1 MKKGIKTA
9 KLWELFRKRG
19 KAGLTCYDS
28 VKYAGYHRL
37 SAFVHVMKGAGY
49 NIQSQWEKD
58 RDGNSYKRYW
68 LEEASNDPEYGQKK
82 SATTDQ
88 SNSANPKKTKK

>member
-1 MKKGIKTA
+1 MKNKGM
-9 KLWELFRKRG
+9 KLWALFKTRG
-19 KAGLTCYDS
+19 RTGLTCHDS

-37 SAFVHVMKGAGY
+37 SAFVHIMKGAGC

-58 RDGNSYKRYW
+58 EDGNSYKRYW
-68 LEEASNDPEYGQKK
+68 LEEASNDPEYRQKK

-88 SNSANPKKTKK
+88 SNSANSQD

>member
-1 MKKGIKTA
+1 MKNKSM
-9 KLWELFRKRG
+9 KLWALFKARG
-19 KAGLTCYDS
+19 RTGLTCYDS
-28 VKYAGYHRL
+28 VKYTGYHRL

-58 RDGNSYKRYW
+58 RDGYAYKRYW
-68 LEEASNDPEYGQKK
+68 LEEASNDPEYEQKK

-88 SNSANPKKTKK
+88 SNSANSQD